1 LPNAQR
7 GLIEASK
14 PYQGGNQMLWTLH
27 RLDIKTTEN
36 QQRELQNVITQR
48 DGQQVE
54 VYADHGISGAKGRD
68 KRLAFDN
75 LIKDARDASKS

>member
-1 LPNAQR
+1 
-7 GLIEASK
+7 
-14 PYQGGNQMLWTLH
+14 
-27 RLDIKTTEN
+27 LDPPSARHQTTEN

-68 KRLAFDN
+68 KRPAFDN

>member
-1 LPNAQR
+1 
-7 GLIEASK
+7 
-14 PYQGGNQMLWTLH
+14 MLWTLH

-68 KRLAFDN
+68 KRPAFDD

>member
-27 RLDIKTTEN
+27 RLDIKRRRTS
-36 QQRELQNVITQR
+36 
-48 DGQQVE
+48 
-54 VYADHGISGAKGRD
+54 HGISGAKGRD